1 MLLANMAVAHKIS
14 SVFPE
19 ASLLRC
25 HPPPLQKGLDK
36 FLELASKVGYEF
48 DVSSSGSLHESFE
61 RIQDPV
67 YYPYLINRLLD
78 IHGGSYQ

>member
-14 SVFPE
+14 STFSE

-36 FLELASKVGYEF
+36 FLELATKVGYEF
-48 DVSSSGSLHESFE
+48 DASSSGSLHESFE

-67 YYPYLINRLLD
+67 FFILFLNI
-78 IHGGSYQ
+78 